1 MFYTV
6 IGRLATL
13 LFVGFLLL
21 SGPVRAEEDAA
32 VTAHPALWQVEKNGG
47 KVYLLGSFHLL
58 PKNYIWYEGIVK
70 QSFEAAD
77 ELVME
82 AKMTPE
88 ATAAIQAM
96 VIQNGFFTGGDSL
109 KAHLDPEHY
118 AKMLMTAKRLMGV
131 NEDAA
136 QKMKPWFMA
145 LQISIISI
153 MSSGMDPNSGV
164 DKYLEGLATQ
174 GNKTISGLE
183 TAQDSMN
190 ALINHPVRV
199 QSAMLSDTL
208 DKLDDFKTYIQSYL
222 DAWASG
228 NMDMM
233 STTMIDDMKSHPEM
247 YQALLVK
254 RNENWLPAIENHIA
268 AEKTIFIVVG
278 AAHLAGPD
286 GLVRMLEAKGYNVEK
301 IQ

>member
-1 MFYTV
+1 MFFNI

-13 LFVGFLLL
+13 LFFGFLVL
-21 SGPVRAEEDAA
+21 SGPLRAAETEG
-32 VTAHPALWQVEKNGG
+32 VTARPALWQVEKNGG
-47 KVYLLGSFHLL
+47 SVYLLGSFHLL

-70 QSFEAAD
+70 KSFEAAD
-77 ELVME
+77 ELVLE

-96 VIQNGFFTGGDSL
+96 VIQNGFFTGGDDL

-131 NEDAA
+131 NEDTA

-145 LQISIISI
+145 LQISILSI

-164 DKYLEGLATQ
+164 DKYLEGLAIQ
-174 GNKTISGLE
+174 SNKTITGLE
-183 TAQDSMN
+183 TAQQSMN
-190 ALINHPVRV
+190 ALINHPLSV
-199 QSAMLSDTL
+199 QSAMLTDTL
-208 DKLDDFKTYIQSYL
+208 DKLDDFKSYIQSYL

-228 NMDMM
+228 NMDVI
-233 STTMIDDMKSHPEM
+233 SKTMIDDMKSHPSM
-247 YQALLVK
+247 YQALLVD
-254 RNENWLPAIENHIA
+254 RNENWLPAIEDHIA
-268 AEKTIFIVVG
+268 GDKTIFIVVG

-286 GLVRMLEAKGYNVEK
+286 GLVRMLEAKGYKVKK